1 MSKRKPFFEARDTFL
16 VTTTDKELHGGY
28 MALADSERGDLAMLA
43 GYEVVHAE
51 TCLKRPIVLTFTSSD
66 KLEKNGRTK
75 MRFYEN
81 GKEHIFPV
89 HVKKLGKRPSPI
101 DTAS

>member
-43 GYEVVHAE
+43 GMCV
-51 TCLKRPIVLTFTSSD
+51 R
-66 KLEKNGRTK
+66 
-75 MRFYEN
+75 
-81 GKEHIFPV
+81 
-89 HVKKLGKRPSPI
+89 
-101 DTAS
+101 

>member
-43 GYEVVHAE
+43 GYGGSSRRNMSE
-51 TCLKRPIVLTFTSSD
+51 TTYCV
-66 KLEKNGRTK
+66 N
-75 MRFYEN
+75 FYQ
-81 GKEHIFPV
+81 
-89 HVKKLGKRPSPI
+89 
-101 DTAS
+101 

>member
-43 GYEVVHAE
+43 GCV
-51 TCLKRPIVLTFTSSD
+51 
-66 KLEKNGRTK
+66 
-75 MRFYEN
+75 
-81 GKEHIFPV
+81 
-89 HVKKLGKRPSPI
+89 
-101 DTAS
+101 

>member
-43 GYEVVHAE
+43 GCEVVHAE

-66 KLEKNGRTK
+66 KLEK
-75 MRFYEN
+75 
-81 GKEHIFPV
+81 
-89 HVKKLGKRPSPI
+89 KRKNK
-101 DTAS
+101 DEVL